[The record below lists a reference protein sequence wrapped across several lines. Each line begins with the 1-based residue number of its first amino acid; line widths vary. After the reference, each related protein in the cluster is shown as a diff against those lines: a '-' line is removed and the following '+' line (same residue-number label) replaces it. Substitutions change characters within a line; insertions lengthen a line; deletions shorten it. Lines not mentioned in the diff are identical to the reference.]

1 MSENGEK
8 HTTARMIGSPPGYVG
23 YEEGGQL
30 TEIIRRKPYSVVLFD
45 EIEKAHPEVF
55 NILLQILDD
64 GQLTDAKGRKVNF
77 KNTIIIMTSNMGSD
91 RILDMG
97 TRGELGF
104 GTPDVPVDSEY
115 KAMESKIRNELKER
129 MKPELLN
136 RIDEIIIFHA
146 LSEKDLV
153 QIVDIQ
159 LSEMSKR
166 IALRHIT
173 VNVTDKAKKWLAKQ
187 GYDPNFGARPL
198 KRIIQTSILDPLSLK
213 IISGEIKEGA
223 NVAIDVKGEKLVIKE
238 ASPERV
244 AVGV

>member
-1 MSENGEK
+1 
-8 HTTARMIGSPPGYVG
+8 
-23 YEEGGQL
+23 
-30 TEIIRRKPYSVVLFD
+30 
-45 EIEKAHPEVF
+45 
-55 NILLQILDD
+55 
-64 GQLTDAKGRKVNF
+64 
-77 KNTIIIMTSNMGSD
+77 
-91 RILDMG
+91 
-97 TRGELGF
+97 
-104 GTPDVPVDSEY
+104 
-115 KAMESKIRNELKER
+115 

-146 LSEKDLV
+146 LTEKDLV

-198 KRIIQTSILDPLSLK
+198 KRIIQTAILDPLSLK
-213 IISGEIKEGA
+213 IISGEINEGA
-223 NVAIDVKGEKLVIKE
+223 RVQIDVKAEKLVIKE
-238 ASPERV
+238 TAPAPV

>member
-1 MSENGEK
+1 
-8 HTTARMIGSPPGYVG
+8 
-23 YEEGGQL
+23 
-30 TEIIRRKPYSVVLFD
+30 
-45 EIEKAHPEVF
+45 
-55 NILLQILDD
+55 
-64 GQLTDAKGRKVNF
+64 
-77 KNTIIIMTSNMGSD
+77 
-91 RILDMG
+91 
-97 TRGELGF
+97 
-104 GTPDVPVDSEY
+104 
-115 KAMESKIRNELKER
+115 